1 MSNPDDFD
9 FVEPAAEELL
19 PANLHADT
27 TSEFDDFDFID
38 HYGDDEEV
46 NHENLL
52 PENTIPASLNCAV
65 IGVGGG
71 GGKMAKAFLDL
82 GYNKTLLV
90 NTTPKDIPND
100 IDDNHVVLI
109 PDADGIGKDVNLGK
123 AVFDANSTVVEDA
136 LRTKLGKVD
145 WLFVC
150 VGGGGGTGSA
160 TVSLHSVF
168 ERYLKSVQAKGEV
181 IYIISWPTAQEC
193 LNPTISRNAL
203 ALLNDVSE
211 HTHVVLDNERQVKLL
226 RGKVG
231 ILGLYPAANAAFAK
245 LWTQILKL
253 SSDKSPIQS
262 FDSRDLERCL
272 RTQQRM
278 FIGSTLVK
286 DPATPNLG
294 SVILQNCM
302 KRSPCP
308 PPKGKP
314 QTGALLLIVSSEM
327 ANDPEISK
335 HLDAAIGYVGGRTD
349 TLFSGVYIND
359 NVPGLIA
366 ILCMNGL
373 PQGN

>member
-1 MSNPDDFD
+1 MSNSDDFD
-9 FVEPAAEELL
+9 FVEPAAEEVL
-19 PANLHADT
+19 PANLIADT

-82 GYNKTLLV
+82 GYNRTLLV
-90 NTTPKDIPND
+90 NTTPKDIP
-100 IDDNHVVLI
+100 DNVEDKHVVLI

-145 WLFVC
+145 WLLVC
-150 VGGGGGTGSA
+150 AGGGGGTGSA
-160 TVSLHSVF
+160 AVSLHSVF

-181 IYIISWPTAQEC
+181 IYITSWPTAQEC

-203 ALLNDVSE
+203 ALLNDVAE

-253 SSDKSPIQS
+253 ASDKSPIQS

-272 RTQQRM
+272 KTPQRM